1 MASSLYSNAQHID
14 FDSVL
19 AMDDPGMVSMFEALE
34 ASGLRGFLGCP
45 AIVYE
50 DALVDFFENASVR
63 NGVVFSTIDG
73 QIVQITEKLFAESF
87 ELPVEGLGDLSE
99 MPKDAIFDARSIV
112 SMTGEQINLSGRK
125 NQMKMPYRLLCD
137 IVAKAISIK
146 AGSFNAITVEK
157 FSLMTVVVCGVKM
170 NWAKYLF
177 GILKKM
183 VAAKTKQAKGFVIQ
197 ICLLLAT
204 FPAVELGEAS
214 AFPASKILSKKTVLR
229 FVSINDRD
237 GAEEISGA
245 AAKKAVSK
253 KRTAADIEAVVP
265 KKKRTSKKKS
275 LSSISSLEMVAVAE
289 EALVVEPLD
298 VEEPRCSSA
307 DAVDM
312 IIQQVLDETRA
323 DEAPADTIKPAVTE
337 EKNWFDLPYE
347 DIVQQWEAERPVV
360 TASDTE
366 DEDVATADVAPV
378 DQVQQ
383 VEEIVAPLSAE
394 VELSEDEKTSL
405 DDILLSIP
413 VDIPLPSTCMEV
425 TQIKMGQSIKI
436 PGFTKWTWFLK
447 HLPRI
452 PADDKGK
459 EILVEKDPVKGN
471 PAKEHFSLI
480 CADIELLVNLRA
492 QAIDEVASFF
502 RSFSLRKL
510 SSINFEE
517 MYSKEEQVLR
527 WGETESPQIAIQR
540 KFYSLLKYRTILVWK
555 FLDAWRINF
564 APGQG
569 STAVDIQVI
578 ELLSALH
585 LSLLEELAKEARS
598 LGLTWT
604 KPCCSSVLATGSPLR
619 RRFSLSSGCKL
630 PADSCV
636 WMTLPMTSSTTNS
649 SAESQHDV
657 ASAFALL
664 HLLIDIANAKRCR
677 SNLIMR
683 HRFAIANSKYQLLAF
698 SLRKSAIEMASS
710 LYSNAQHI
718 DFDSVLAMDDLGMVS
733 MFEALEASGLR
744 GFLGC
749 PAIVYEDAL
758 VDFFENASVRNGVVF
773 STIDGQIVQITEK
786 LFAESFELP
795 VEGLGDLSEMPKD
808 AIFDARSIVSMTGEQ
823 INLSGRKNQM
833 KMPYRLLCD
842 IVAKAI
848 SVKAGSFNA
857 ITVEKFSL
865 MTAVVC
871 GVKMNWAKYLFGI
884 LKKMV
889 AVKTKQAKGFA
900 VQISLL
906 LATFPAVDLGSTA
919 VDIQVIEL
927 LSALHLSLLE
937 ELAKEAR
944 ILGLTWTKSCC
955 SSVFEESPR
964 DRGAVI
970 ARSNSNTRSLCW
982 IRRMLMVD
990 GAWVVEQ
997 CADMWVKI
1005 PKKVVSAEVPLQ
1017 RQYDDTLPTMSVFFK
1032 LMRKRW
1038 ADVCLEAVEFCVQRL
1053 LPVDSI
1059 RSCRS
1064 LQLSAS
1070 VSSFDSRRPTVFEL
1084 RGSQFCSVFVDMSL
1098 FNRISSA
1105 EITEFLSAIA
1115 LEKTVLRGV
1124 QCFED
1129 SFSVAPRIQLALEQ
1143 QQSSSSSSSSSLRFD
1158 HTDVDTTASSRLPI
1172 SQDLS
1177 ALFADFQATISEQL
1191 FESQSNIS
1199 SKLHKIEQNVRD
1211 SLIDQAAMF
1220 KSLSQ
1225 EARQENR
1232 TLDNVQTIR
1241 FNEFRK
1247 TVLIQNATIF
1257 QGLADVRKE
1266 VDSIHAKVDIMASR
1280 LNDIQKE
1287 AEATKESHSH
1297 HRGPQQP
1304 AGTQIT
1310 GSAVTPTFEQRVQ
1323 IAQRRL
1329 VQTVINVDA
1338 ANRES
1343 QEAAE
1348 RDRERRRREA
1358 KSLKRRRKD

>member
-1 MASSLYSNAQHID
+1 MLMLCSDNVLQVERHCQLQLKVSCSGGTVASSRGDNLRWRVPVDWCTSREVYQSQYTSRRTPVSSHIHI
-14 FDSVL
+14 
-19 AMDDPGMVSMFEALE
+19 GMVSMFEALE

-63 NGVVFSTIDG
+63 NEVVFSIVDG
-73 QIVQITEKLFAESF
+73 QIVKISEKLFAESF
-87 ELPVEGLGDLSE
+87 ELPVEDQLIGQEESDE
-99 MPKDAIFDARSIV
+99 
-112 SMTGEQINLSGRK
+112 
-125 NQMKMPYRLLCD
+125 MPYRLLCD
-137 IVAKAISIK
+137 IVAKAISVK

-157 FSLMTVVVCGVKM
+157 FSLMTAVVCGVKM
-170 NWAKYLF
+170 NWAKFLF

-183 VAAKTKQAKGFVIQ
+183 VAVKTKQAKGFAVQ
-197 ICLLLAT
+197 ISLLLAT

-237 GAEEISGA
+237 GAEEITGA
-245 AAKKAVSK
+245 TKKKDVSK
-253 KRTAADIEAVVP
+253 KRTAADIGTAAVP

-307 DAVDM
+307 DAVDL
-312 IIQQVLDETRA
+312 IIQQVLDEMRA
-323 DEAPADTIKPAVTE
+323 DEAPADTTEPAVTV

-347 DIVQQWEAERPVV
+347 DIVKQWEAERPVV

-366 DEDVATADVAPV
+366 DEDVATADVAPA

-383 VEEIVAPLSAE
+383 VEDFEAPISAEEELSA
-394 VELSEDEKTSL
+394 DEKTSL

-436 PGFTKWTWFLK
+436 PGVTQWTWFLK

-502 RSFSLRKL
+502 NSFSLRKL

-540 KFYSLLKYRTILVWK
+540 KFYILLKYRTVLVFK
-555 FLDAWRINF
+555 FLEAWRINF

-585 LSLLEELAKEARS
+585 LSLLEELAQEARI

-604 KPCCSSVLATGSPLR
+604 KPCCSSV
-619 RRFSLSSGCKL
+619 
-630 PADSCV
+630 
-636 WMTLPMTSSTTNS
+636 
-649 SAESQHDV
+649 
-657 ASAFALL
+657 
-664 HLLIDIANAKRCR
+664 
-677 SNLIMR
+677 
-683 HRFAIANSKYQLLAF
+683 
-698 SLRKSAIEMASS
+698 
-710 LYSNAQHI
+710 
-718 DFDSVLAMDDLGMVS
+718 
-733 MFEALEASGLR
+733 
-744 GFLGC
+744 
-749 PAIVYEDAL
+749 
-758 VDFFENASVRNGVVF
+758 
-773 STIDGQIVQITEK
+773 
-786 LFAESFELP
+786 
-795 VEGLGDLSEMPKD
+795 
-808 AIFDARSIVSMTGEQ
+808 
-823 INLSGRKNQM
+823 
-833 KMPYRLLCD
+833 
-842 IVAKAI
+842 
-848 SVKAGSFNA
+848 
-857 ITVEKFSL
+857 
-865 MTAVVC
+865 
-871 GVKMNWAKYLFGI
+871 
-884 LKKMV
+884 
-889 AVKTKQAKGFA
+889 
-900 VQISLL
+900 
-906 LATFPAVDLGSTA
+906 
-919 VDIQVIEL
+919 
-927 LSALHLSLLE
+927 
-937 ELAKEAR
+937 
-944 ILGLTWTKSCC
+944 
-955 SSVFEESPR
+955 
-964 DRGAVI
+964 
-970 ARSNSNTRSLCW
+970 
-982 IRRMLMVD
+982 
-990 GAWVVEQ
+990 

-1005 PKKVVSAEVPLQ
+1005 PKKVVSTEVPLQ

-1064 LQLSAS
+1064 LQLSGS

-1084 RGSQFCSVFVDMSL
+1084 RVSQFCSVFVDLSL

-1124 QCFED
+1124 QLAQD
-1129 SFSVAPRIQLALEQ
+1129 SFSVAPRVQLALEQ
-1143 QQSSSSSSSSSLRFD
+1143 PQSSSSSSSSSLRFD
-1158 HTDVDTTASSRLPI
+1158 HTDVDATASSRLPI

-1177 ALFADFQATISEQL
+1177 DLFADFQATLSEQL

-1211 SLIDQAAMF
+1211 SLNDQAAVF

-1232 TLDNVQTIR
+1232 TLDDVQTIR

-1247 TVLIQNATIF
+1247 HVLEQNASIF
-1257 QGLADVRKE
+1257 IGLADVRKE
-1266 VDSIHAKVDIMASR
+1266 VDAIHAKVDIMASR
-1280 LNDIQKE
+1280 LNDIQKD
-1287 AEATKESHSH
+1287 AEANKEALSHQLFEFQSQAQENH
-1297 HRGPQQP
+1297 TVIHAQLSELVDYIHRGRADKKGEISGSRGPQQP
-1304 AGTQIT
+1304 AVTQIT
-1310 GSAVTPTFEQRVQ
+1310 GSAVTQTFEQRVQ

-1329 VQTVINVDA
+1329 VQTVINADA